1 MNSMKK
7 ATSGP
12 VIEITE
18 LKNDVIR
25 FVLSKTD
32 LAVANALRR
41 IMLAEV
47 PTMSIDLV
55 EFESNTSMLNDE
67 FIAHRLGMIPLVSHN
82 VGRFRYTRDCTCMQH
97 CSECSVELTLNVRCT
112 DDQTYDVTSK
122 ELISQDPDV
131 YPVRMEDVDSMATIT
146 SGRATETPGIL
157 IVKLRKNQ
165 QLKVRC
171 IAKKGTGKE
180 HAKWSPV
187 CNVSFEYDPDNL
199 LRHTSYRVEEDI
211 NKEWPKS
218 PFSQMS
224 HYTGQ
229 EPYLYM
235 EEPDKFYFTVETVG
249 SLAPESVVSMAME
262 ILIGKLGT
270 LQSHLD
276 AEMGSADYS

>member
-1 MNSMKK
+1 MIKT
-7 ATSGP
+7 TSGP

-18 LKNDVIR
+18 LKKDLIR
-25 FVLSKTD
+25 FVLSHTD

-55 EFESNTSMLNDE
+55 EFETNTSTLNDE
-67 FIAHRLGMIPLVSHN
+67 FIAHRLGMIPLTSHN
-82 VGRFRYTRDCTCMQH
+82 VGRFRYTRDCTCMQRCH
-97 CSECSVELTLNVRCT
+97 DCSVELTLNVRCT

-131 YPVRMEDVDSMATIT
+131 YPVILDDLDSMKTIST
-146 SGRATETPGIL
+146 GVQEDSGIL

-165 QLKVRC
+165 QLKLRC
-171 IAKKGTGKE
+171 IAKKGSGKE

-187 CNVSFEYDPDNL
+187 CNVSFEYDPDNI

-211 NKEWPKS
+211 NREWPKS
-218 PFSQMS
+218 AFSQLP

-229 EPYLYM
+229 EPYNFLG
-235 EEPDKFYFTVETVG
+235 EPDKFYFTVETVG
-249 SLAPESVVSMAME
+249 SLAPERVVSMAME
-262 ILIGKLGT
+262 ILIDKLGT
-270 LQSHLD
+270 LQGHLD
-276 AEMGSADYS
+276 AEIGSVEYI